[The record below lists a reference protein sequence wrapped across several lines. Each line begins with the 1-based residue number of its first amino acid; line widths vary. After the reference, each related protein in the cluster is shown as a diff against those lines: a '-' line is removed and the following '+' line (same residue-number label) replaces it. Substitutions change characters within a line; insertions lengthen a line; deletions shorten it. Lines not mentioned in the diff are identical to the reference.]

1 MFNKYRIIHFVGIGG
16 VGMSGIAEVLHN
28 LGYEITGSD
37 VKGSDITT
45 RLKNL
50 GIKIFI
56 GHDGENIDHAHVV
69 VISSAVSPDNPEVVE
84 AKRRSIPVIPR
95 AEMLAELGRLKYGI
109 LVAGAHGKTTTTSL
123 IATVLGEGGLDPTVI
138 IGGKLKSMGSNAK
151 LGQGDYIVA
160 EADESDGSF
169 LKLNPTIAVIT
180 NIDREHMDY
189 FMDMDVL
196 KHAFLAFINK
206 IPFYGIAV
214 VCMEND
220 YLREII
226 PLIQRKFLTYGL
238 SEVADIYAREIKH
251 SGIRMSFEAVYK
263 GKSLGIFTLPV
274 PGRHNVLNSLA
285 AIAVAI
291 ELQIP
296 VDVIAKAL
304 SNFSGIHRR
313 FEFKGEAGE
322 IKVFDDYGHH
332 PSEIAATLKAARECF
347 NGNRVVVLFQP
358 HRYTRTRDLMDEFAV
373 SFATGLDSSDRLFLM
388 DIYPASERPIE
399 GVNSETLAQRIRGT
413 GFKNLSYIP
422 ARISD
427 RKELAEKIVS
437 ELKSGDVL
445 ITLGAGDVYKM
456 GEEILNKLRSVGVME

>member
-16 VGMSGIAEVLHN
+16 IGMSGIAEVLHN
-28 LGYEITGSD
+28 LGYEVTGSD
-37 VKGSDITT
+37 IKESETT
-45 RLKNL
+45 NRLSNL

-56 GHDGENIDHAHVV
+56 GHNGKNVDSAHVV
-69 VISSAVSPDNPEVVE
+69 VISSAISADNPEVLE
-84 AKRRSIPVIPR
+84 AKQRSIPVIPR

-123 IATVLGEGGLDPTVI
+123 IATMLGEGGLDPTVI

-189 FMDMDVL
+189 FKNMDVL

-214 VCMEND
+214 VCMENA

-226 PLIQRKFLTYGL
+226 PLIQRKYLTYGL
-238 SEVADIYAREIKH
+238 SEDADVYARDIRH
-251 SGIRMSFEAVYK
+251 SGIRMSFEAVYR
-263 GKSLGIFTLPV
+263 GRSLGMFTLPV
-274 PGRHNVLNSLA
+274 PGKHNVLNSLS
-285 AIAVAI
+285 AIAVAM

-304 SNFSGIHRR
+304 SNFSGIQRR
-313 FEFKGEAGE
+313 FEFKGEARG

-332 PSEIAATLKAARECF
+332 PSEIMATLKAARECF

-358 HRYTRTRDLMDEFAV
+358 HRYTRTRDLMDEFAM
-373 SFATGLDSSDRLFLM
+373 SFSDADKLFLM

-399 GVNSETLAQRIRGT
+399 GINSEVLAQRIRGT
-413 GFKNLSYIP
+413 GFKNLTYV
-422 ARISD
+422 SD
-427 RKELAEKIVS
+427 RKEMVERVAS
-437 ELKSGDVL
+437 ELKQGDVL

-456 GEEILNKLRSVGVME
+456 GEEILKKLIAHS